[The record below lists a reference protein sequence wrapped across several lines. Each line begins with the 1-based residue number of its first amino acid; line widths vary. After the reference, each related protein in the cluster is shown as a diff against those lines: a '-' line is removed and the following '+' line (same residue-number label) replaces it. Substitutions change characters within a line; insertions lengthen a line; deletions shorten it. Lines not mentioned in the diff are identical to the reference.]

1 MLRRHSLA
9 VVVTAVSLFTLVAL
23 PAVAQDLASAFKASY
38 AAEAAGNYDEA
49 WRVMNE
55 ALGRNRTSYPG
66 VMRLAYIRGIQLK
79 YDEAAQLYA
88 AAAALEPRAV
98 EPLVYLQ
105 YQYLLLQNWSKLEES
120 ARAALVLDPNHY
132 ASRTRLAWSLYSQQ
146 RYAESA
152 AEYTKVSQLYPL
164 DIDVLVMR
172 GWAFAL
178 SGRRPQAEM
187 VFDRVLEV
195 APENA
200 SAIEGKAFLARL
212 R

>member
-1 MLRRHSLA
+1 MSRRRSLA
-9 VVVTAVSLFTLVAL
+9 IALAAVSLSALVAG
-23 PAVAQDLASAFKASY
+23 PVVAQDLASAFKASY

-49 WRVMNE
+49 WRVMND
-55 ALGRNRTSYPG
+55 AMGRNRTSYPG
-66 VMRLAYIRGIQLK
+66 LMRLAYIRGIQLK

-98 EPLVYLQ
+98 EPLGYLQ
-105 YQYLLLQNWSKLEES
+105 YQYLLLQNWTKLEES
-120 ARAALVLDPNHY
+120 ARAALALDPGHY
-132 ASRTRLAWSLYSQQ
+132 TSRTRLAWSLYSQQ

-164 DIDVLVMR
+164 DLDVLVMR
-172 GWAFAL
+172 GWAYAL

-195 APENA
+195 SPENA
-200 SAIEGKAFLARL
+200 SATEGKAFLARL